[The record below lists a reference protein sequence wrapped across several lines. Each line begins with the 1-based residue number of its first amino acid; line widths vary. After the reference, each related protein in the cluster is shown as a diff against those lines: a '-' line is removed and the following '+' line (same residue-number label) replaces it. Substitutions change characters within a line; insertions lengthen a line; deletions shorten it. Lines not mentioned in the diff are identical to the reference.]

1 MYRSEPRAAS
11 GVRTGAWRRSPAAAT
26 LAVVLALGSVTAV
39 MAAPS
44 QPSRP
49 LAVSVPP
56 EPTKAPKGATVQ
68 IPIRVLNPGTQ
79 PVTVTISPREVL
91 LLDNGRVS
99 MGDNADPQW
108 QGRVQFAPAT
118 ATIEPQ
124 QFIDVTV
131 TVDVPPTITS
141 DLHFVGFLVSP
152 VATAQGQVTVIN
164 QIGSFV
170 TLDVPGPRVALI
182 RVTLRMPGFTFGR
195 QATGTLEIAN
205 VGESSVRFWGED
217 STTSWPRSTPK
228 QQRFE
233 KSLVP
238 TGTTQSLTVVAK
250 PAWPAGFVTIR
261 GQIIYPSTAESTTTE
276 IQFSKR
282 VLVIDP
288 RAIALLAA
296 ALVLVFLL
304 WWLRRRRQRTP
315 TASATPLTPNP

>member
-1 MYRSEPRAAS
+1 
-11 GVRTGAWRRSPAAAT
+11 
-26 LAVVLALGSVTAV
+26 
-39 MAAPS
+39 
-44 QPSRP
+44 
-49 LAVSVPP
+49 
-56 EPTKAPKGATVQ
+56 
-68 IPIRVLNPGTQ
+68 
-79 PVTVTISPREVL
+79 
-91 LLDNGRVS
+91 

-131 TVDVPPTITS
+131 TVDVPSTISS

-250 PAWPAGFVTIR
+250 PAWPVGFVTIR

-304 WWLRRRRQRTP
+304 WWLRRRRHRTP